1 MREHKYRA
9 YFHGRK
15 PGDPVRHIDFTLDDL
30 DDGFINVPGDSGYL
44 GDALAVVDFI
54 GLHDKNGKD
63 VYESD
68 IVRIGEDHWSASF
81 AGKAKIVE
89 YDTQRAFFEP
99 FGDGDW
105 SPVQDADEAYEFEV
119 IGNLYETPDLIT

>member
-9 YFHGRK
+9 WGGEPARMVYFGLFES
-15 PGDPVRHIDFTLDDL
+15 PWFPTAGSCETGPDDQTP
-30 DDGFINVPGDSGYL
+30 IMEYT
-44 GDALAVVDFI
+44 
-54 GLHDKNGKD
+54 GLKDKNGKD
-63 VYESD
+63 VYEGD
-68 IVRIGEDHWSASF
+68 IVRIGEDHWSPAF

-119 IGNLYETPDLIT
+119 IGNMFENPDLLK